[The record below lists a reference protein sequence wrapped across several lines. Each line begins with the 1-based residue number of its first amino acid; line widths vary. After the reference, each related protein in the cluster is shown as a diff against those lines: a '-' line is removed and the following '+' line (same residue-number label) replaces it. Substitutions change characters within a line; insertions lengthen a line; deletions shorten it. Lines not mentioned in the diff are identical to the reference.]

1 MYTSRRALER
11 EKSLKESLLLLLF
24 KRRNCV
30 QYFPKVGRDTWGLT
44 VADVWHPPPLPNT
57 HTPASQRGLMSR
69 NCDDKRPFSALRAP
83 STGWG
88 PRDLSLLVR
97 PSLPPFFHFCIT
109 FLNKYSFD
117 LTFSLLIFPTPVQIV
132 GPFIDDVMNIDDL
145 LLQLWCCIER
155 GGAV

>member
-1 MYTSRRALER
+1 MCIQADGRYRK
-11 EKSLKESLLLLLF
+11 KSPNKESLLLLLF

-88 PRDLSLLVR
+88 PRDLSLLVIR

-145 LLQLWCCIER
+145 LL
-155 GGAV
+155 